1 MSYSWVLF
9 QLSNKAQDTLFVMS
23 DIDHLIRLM
32 EVLCRDKSTTAQET
46 IQALRHSYH
55 PGIRIMKIDPLL
67 QGLIKSFKKKAFVG
81 CLYIWDGCCTCVYC
95 IRTYKKDKH
104 VRGST

>member
-9 QLSNKAQDTLFVMS
+9 QLSNKAQYTLFVMS

-55 PGIRIMKIDPLL
+55 PLVL
-67 QGLIKSFKKKAFVG
+67 E
-81 CLYIWDGCCTCVYC
+81 
-95 IRTYKKDKH
+95 
-104 VRGST
+104 